1 MPRTTTTTTTATPTT
16 TPAPLVPDETPRR
29 IESSPGINSARPLGE
44 RPQFSNFPP
53 NFNPIT
59 TARPKLPNFC
69 KLITCAERSFSH
81 ICCRSTEPKVPPTST
96 LAPFTPSSTSE
107 ATTTTKSTTTTT
119 TTTQS
124 TSTTTTTQSTTTTTT

>member
-1 MPRTTTTTTTATPTT
+1 MPRTTTTTTTRTPPPP
-16 TPAPLVPDETPRR
+16 PAPSVPDETPRR

-59 TARPKLPNFC
+59 TERPKLPNFC

-81 ICCRSTEPKVPPTST
+81 ICCRSTVPKVQPTST
-96 LAPFTPSSTSE
+96 LAPFTPSSTS
-107 ATTTTKSTTTTT
+107 ASTSTTTST

-124 TSTTTTTQSTTTTTT
+124 TSTTATTQPT